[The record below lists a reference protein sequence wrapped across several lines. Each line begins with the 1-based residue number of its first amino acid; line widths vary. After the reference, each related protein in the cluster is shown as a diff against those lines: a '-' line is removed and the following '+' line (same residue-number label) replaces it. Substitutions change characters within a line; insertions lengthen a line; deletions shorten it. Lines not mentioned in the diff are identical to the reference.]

1 MTMEN
6 ENREQSLLSLQSGK
20 APESNSVLQEI
31 TVGLDSLTEFL
42 TKHYLKTYIPEGGS
56 KIKFVTG
63 NPGSGKTHFT
73 LWMRHEAE
81 ECGFLTVIL
90 SAKEVWM
97 HDFREIY
104 LQILRQCDIAHI
116 VEECAKTAVRRMGHD
131 PAAIPEGKK
140 YVDLLSEM
148 GENDAITRNALRQ
161 VLREMFVRNPL
172 LDNTFAACCSMLTGD
187 ILGHPVLES
196 GGREILLG
204 WLNGDKTIKAAQMR
218 SLGINPTPITKYNA
232 RHLLRSLGEVIHMG
246 GYQGLLVSIDDM
258 EILLNHGSADA
269 MRYTKTR
276 REDTYESIRQLIDD
290 IDSMHYVFFLLSF
303 DRELMDD
310 ENLGMKS
317 YQALWLR
324 VQNEIVSTRFNRF
337 ADIIDMD
344 RYGDEMYT
352 PEALCQMSEK
362 LVQALSGEDQEKFP
376 LNIENAEN
384 IRERAVYGRLG
395 LPYMMNRM
403 TLEGVRENG

>member
-6 ENREQSLLSLQSGK
+6 ETRERSLQKVQSGK
-20 APESNSVLQEI
+20 APENNSVLREL
-31 TVGLDSLTEFL
+31 TVGLDSLTDFL
-42 TKHYLKTYIPEGGS
+42 TKHYLETYIPKGGS

-63 NPGSGKTHFT
+63 NPGSGKTHFA
-73 LWMRHEAE
+73 LWMRNEAE
-81 ECGFLTVIL
+81 KRGFLTVTL
-90 SAKEVWM
+90 SAKEIWL

-104 LQILRQCDIAHI
+104 LQILKQCDIARI
-116 VEECAKTAVRRMGHD
+116 VEECAKTAVKRMGHD
-131 PAAIPEGKK
+131 PEAIPAGKK

-187 ILGHPVLES
+187 LLGHPVLES

-232 RHLLRSLGEVIHMG
+232 RHLLRSLTEVIHMG
-246 GYQGLLVSIDDM
+246 GYQSLLVIIDDM
-258 EILLNHGSADA
+258 ETLLNHGADA
-269 MRYTKTR
+269 IRYSRIR

-290 IDSMHYVFFLLSF
+290 IDSMHYVLFLLCF

-310 ENLGMKS
+310 ESLGMKS

-324 VQNEIVSTRFNRF
+324 IQNEVVSTRFNRF

-344 RYGDEMYT
+344 RYGDEVYT
-352 PEALCQMSEK
+352 PEVISQMSEK
-362 LVQALSGEDQEKFP
+362 LVHVLQESDSELIP
-376 LNIENAEN
+376 LRMEEAEQ
-384 IRERAVYGRLG
+384 IRERAIYGRLG
-395 LPYMMNRM
+395 LPYLMNRM
-403 TLEGVRENG
+403 TLEGERENG